1 MKKFM
6 MFAAAALLMAG
17 MMVSCKPN
25 EVEPKTV
32 GEVIKKDIK
41 SVPELV
47 MGKSDADAKK
57 ALLDAGFVESA
68 RNELAPA
75 RAMKKAPR
83 KVATKTKEILY
94 VRTVADGF
102 SEYVA
107 CGSADGAVFGVTM
120 MWTKDS
126 VVENN
131 TFVDAAQQ
139 ALLAAYDKKA
149 YPNFTGYLATEEFE
163 KEYLEGKHANFIQT
177 ELDQLEAAL
186 TAGQIT
192 LEYFNELKEELS
204 IYDLGGCASLVATL
218 KTVKAKEYISLM
230 GQYADDKAFDI
241 LFEEKPGKE
250 GLYKM
255 VMAEMDAEDGFCG
268 IQFMIQQDHLD
279 QF

>member
-17 MMVSCKPN
+17 MMVSCNPN
-25 EVEPKTV
+25 GADSKTIS
-32 GEVIKKDIK
+32 GVIKKDIK

-57 ALLDAGFVESA
+57 ALLDAGFVE
-68 RNELAPA
+68 NEREVMAPA

-83 KVATKTKEILY
+83 KVATRAEEVLY

-102 SEYVA
+102 NEYVA

-120 MWTKDS
+120 MWVKDS

-139 ALLAAYDKKA
+139 ALLAAYDKKN
-149 YPNFTGYLATEEFE
+149 YPNFVGVLETEEVE
-163 KEYLEGKHANFIQT
+163 KEYIEGKHANFIQT

-186 TAGQIT
+186 KAGQIT
-192 LEYFNELKEELS
+192 EKEYKEIKEELS
-204 IYDLGGCASLVATL
+204 IYDLGGCASLVAAL
-218 KTVKAKEYISLM
+218 KTVKYKEYLYAM
-230 GQYADDKAFDI
+230 GQFADDKAFDI
-241 LFEEKPGKE
+241 LYEDGKGQE

-268 IQFMIQQDHLD
+268 IQFIIQKDHLD

>member
-17 MMVSCKPN
+17 MMVSCN
-25 EVEPKTV
+25 SNGADSKTIS
-32 GEVIKKDIK
+32 GVIKKDIK

-57 ALLDAGFVESA
+57 ALLDAGFVEG
-68 RNELAPA
+68 EMPYMAPA
-75 RAMKKAPR
+75 RATKKAPR
-83 KVATKTKEILY
+83 KIATRTEQVVY

-102 SEYVA
+102 NEYVA
-107 CGSADGAVFGVTM
+107 CGSADGSVFGVTM
-120 MWTKDS
+120 LWVKDS
-126 VVENN
+126 VVENS

-149 YPNFTGYLATEEFE
+149 YPNFMGYLATEEFE

-186 TAGQIT
+186 KAGQIT
-192 LEYFNELKEELS
+192 KEMFDEYKEELS
-204 IYDLGGCASLVATL
+204 SYDLGGCASLVAAL
-218 KTVKAKEYISLM
+218 KTVKYKEYLYAM
-230 GQYADDKAFDI
+230 GQFADDKAYDI
-241 LFEEKPGKE
+241 LYEDGKGQE

-255 VMAEMDAEDGFCG
+255 VMAEMDAEEGICG
-268 IQFMIQQDHLD
+268 ILFMIQQDHLD